1 MKQEIEEMEVNV
13 NNQHNWRTINRTR
26 CTSRQQTL
34 WKNET
39 TENKT
44 INLDQQVEDTCNKY
58 KKQWWK
64 TVVKNWAIGGIPRT
78 KNFI

>member
-1 MKQEIEEMEVNV
+1 MKLEIEEMEVNV

-44 INLDQQVEDTCNKY
+44 INLDQQVEDTHATNIKNSDER
-58 KKQWWK
+58 QLWK
-64 TVVKNWAIGGIPRT
+64 TEL
-78 KNFI
+78 